1 MTADELA
8 IQEFLKGLELFEA
21 GRTQSQPVINKV
33 LYNKLS
39 GAIIQ
44 KITTEYTNTHPD
56 LDLIDVDQTFIHCE
70 DLLKNFYVKDGC
82 VERRKIERFN
92 YLKKVLEPC
101 DQGRFTTAKNN
112 MLFIADQGDS
122 YEYTKN

>member
-1 MTADELA
+1 MIGFNYDE
-8 IQEFLKGLELFEA
+8 Q
-21 GRTQSQPVINKV
+21 GRTGNLEMKSNIHYKYP
-33 LYNKLS
+33 
-39 GAIIQ
+39 
-44 KITTEYTNTHPD
+44 
-56 LDLIDVDQTFIHCE
+56 LIDDGLTRDDCE

-82 VERRKIERFN
+82 VARRKIERFN